1 MKKILTMFVATL
13 FAFQFTGLSCYA
25 KSTTVKNNTSI
36 TVASKEAHSSKTL
49 STGEKIECIILE
61 DVIVNNQTVF
71 KKGGRATLNVVN
83 SKKAK
88 FAGIPGEITVAGGE
102 VFDTN
107 NQGHMVTINQ
117 VITGEEKIWP
127 KVCLCCG
134 IFIILA
140 PLALFG
146 FVKGGQAE
154 ISPVQT
160 KQVFLNQ
167 DFVFKKD

>member
-1 MKKILTMFVATL
+1 MKKILTLFTLTIFV
-13 FAFQFTGLSCYA
+13 FQFTGLCCYA
-25 KSTTVKNNTSI
+25 KNTTVKSNTNIS
-36 TVASKEAHSSKTL
+36 VVSKKAYSSKNI
-49 STGEKIECIILE
+49 STGEKIECVIVE
-61 DVIVNNQTVF
+61 DVVVDNQTVF
-71 KKGGRATLNVVN
+71 KKGGHATLNVIN

-88 FAGIPGEITVAGGE
+88 FVGIPGEITIAGGE

-167 DFVFKKD
+167 DFIFKKD

>member
-1 MKKILTMFVATL
+1 MKKILTLFVLTI

-25 KSTTVKNNTSI
+25 KSTTVKSNTNISI
-36 TVASKEAHSSKTL
+36 ASKEARNSKNL
-49 STGEKIECIILE
+49 STGEKIECVIME
-61 DVIVNNQTVF
+61 DVIVDSQTVF
-71 KKGGRATLNVVN
+71 QRGGRASLNVVN
-83 SKKAK
+83 SKKDK
-88 FAGIPGEITVAGGE
+88 FVGIPGEITIAGGE

-117 VITGEEKIWP
+117 VITGEEKTWP
-127 KVCLCCG
+127 KVCLGCG

-154 ISPVQT
+154 ILPVQT